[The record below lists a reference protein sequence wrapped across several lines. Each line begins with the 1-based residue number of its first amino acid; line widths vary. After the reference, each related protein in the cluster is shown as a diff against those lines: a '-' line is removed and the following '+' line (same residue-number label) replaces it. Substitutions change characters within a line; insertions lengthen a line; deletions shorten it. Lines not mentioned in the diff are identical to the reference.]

1 MKDYYATLGIGRGAS
16 HTEIKRAYRRLASQ
30 HHPDKGGDKERFQ
43 EIEAAYRTLSDPA
56 ARQEY
61 DNPRP
66 QAHFASA
73 GFNLDEIFNMFGHR
87 FQHPFQQQHQP
98 VANLQLWITLQDV
111 ANPGARVIAVS
122 SPYGQSQ
129 IEIQI
134 PPGIRDGDSV
144 RYPRVAP
151 GQQDL
156 VITYRIRPDPAWQR
170 DGDHVITERTID
182 VWQAMLG
189 ADITVRTLRDTNIQL
204 RIPAMTQP
212 GTMLRVRGHGLSD
225 RNQKHQGDMLVRV
238 MLRLPDHVPE
248 SLMEEIRR
256 VNGQ

>member
-1 MKDYYATLGIGRGAS
+1 MKDHYATLGVSRGAS
-16 HTEIKRAYRRLASQ
+16 DAEIKRAYRRLASQ
-30 HHPDKGGDKERFQ
+30 HHPDKGGSTEQFQ
-43 EIEAAYRTLSDPA
+43 AIEEAYRVLSDAA

-66 QAHFASA
+66 QAHFGTA
-73 GFNLDEIFNMFGHR
+73 GFNLDEIFNMFGTR
-87 FQHPFQQQHQP
+87 FQTQARQP
-98 VANLQLWITLQDV
+98 VANLQLWITLQDL

-134 PPGIRDGDSV
+134 PAGVRDGDSV

-156 VITYRIRPDPAWQR
+156 VITYRVRPDPAWQR
-170 DGDHVITERTID
+170 DQNHVITERVID

-189 ADITVRTLRDTNIQL
+189 AQVRVPTLRGTEIEL
-204 RIPAMTQP
+204 AVPAMTQP
-212 GTMLRVRGHGLSD
+212 GTMLRVRGHGLPGRDGTST
-225 RNQKHQGDMLVRV
+225 GDMLVRIA
-238 MLRLPDHVPE
+238 LRLPENVPD
-248 SLMEEIRR
+248 SVMAEIRR
-256 VNGQ
+256 IMQK

>member
-1 MKDYYATLGIGRGAS
+1 MKDHYTTLGINRGAS
-16 HTEIKRAYRRLASQ
+16 DAEIKRAYRRLASQ
-30 HHPDKGGDKERFQ
+30 HHPDKGGDTAKFQ
-43 EIEAAYRTLSDPA
+43 AVEEAYRTLSDPT

-73 GFNLDEIFNMFGHR
+73 GFNLDEIFNMFGTR
-87 FQHPFQQQHQP
+87 FQHQPRQP
-98 VANLQLWITLQDV
+98 VANLQLWITLQDL

-134 PPGIRDGDSV
+134 PAGIRDGDSV

-156 VITYRIRPDPAWQR
+156 VITYRVRPDPVWQR
-170 DGDHVITERTID
+170 DNNHVIQERTID

-189 ADITVRTLRDTNIQL
+189 DLIRVPTLRGTEIEL
-204 RIPAMTQP
+204 SVPAMTQP
-212 GTMLRVRGHGLSD
+212 GTMLRVRGHGLPD
-225 RNQKHQGDMLVRV
+225 RNNKSGDMLVRIA
-238 MLRLPDHVPE
+238 LRLPDHVPE
-248 SLMEEIRR
+248 SVLDAIKHAISK
-256 VNGQ
+256 